1 MAIAYGKRD
10 DIQVA
15 ISESTIPPG
24 TIIITND
31 NNDNE
36 EMFFYDTNNTLKQIH
51 ERQKF
56 LTFDSAK
63 KWAEKYNCVGA
74 IFSIQN
80 GSSWMLYV
88 VQSDNTLSPVGGGS
102 IIEDITNIDGGNAFG
117 IN

>member
-1 MAIAYGKRD
+1 MRVAYGKRD
-10 DIQVA
+10 NIQDA
-15 ISESTIPPG
+15 IEKNVIPEG
-24 TIIITND
+24 SLIITND
-31 NNDNE
+31 DDSSE
-36 EMFFYDTNNTLKQIH
+36 ELLFYTPDAKLKLIH

-63 KWAEKYNCVGA
+63 KWAEKYNCVGS

-102 IIEDITNIDGGNAFG
+102 IVEDITNIDGGNAFG